1 MPASPPQPRRTA
13 AIIVLD
19 RIVAFAG
26 SLRRAV
32 IDRGPGTRAVRIAV
46 LASLVVLVAT
56 AVPVVLVL
64 RTPERLAPVALD
76 PPPDPE
82 VPAAPEPGTPG
93 AEARPAVSSPPPAP
107 SSPVDSPTPTSAAP
121 PSASAVASTSAP
133 APEPL
138 RGEFAIEEKALLSY
152 RAAVTISNP
161 GAVPSRAWT
170 LVVTL
175 PRESLAVTAVSGAKA
190 TQDGATWTF
199 VPDGNG
205 ALPGH
210 GSAKV
215 TFRVDGAPISA
226 APTGCTVDGAACAGL
241 D

>member
-1 MPASPPQPRRTA
+1 MPASPPQPRRTT

-19 RIVAFAG
+19 RIVAIAG
-26 SLRRAV
+26 SLQRAV
-32 IDRGPGTRAVRIAV
+32 LDRGRGSRGARIAV
-46 LASLVVLVAT
+46 LAALVVLIAT

-76 PPPDPE
+76 PPPDPD

-93 AEARPAVSSPPPAP
+93 AEARPAASVRPTPSHPVGTSASP
-107 SSPVDSPTPTSAAP
+107 SSAS
-121 PSASAVASTSAP
+121 PSASAAASSSAP

-138 RGEFAIEEKALLSY
+138 RAEFAVEESALLSY

-161 GAVPSRAWT
+161 GTAPASTWT

-175 PRESLAVTAVSGAKA
+175 PRESLAVTAVNGADV
-190 TQDGATWTF
+190 TRDGATWTF
-199 VPDGNG
+199 VPDGSQP
-205 ALPGH
+205 LPGR
-210 GSAKV
+210 GSTRV
-215 TFRVDGAPISA
+215 TFRVGGAPVSS
-226 APTGCTVDGAACAGL
+226 APTACTVDGTACTGL